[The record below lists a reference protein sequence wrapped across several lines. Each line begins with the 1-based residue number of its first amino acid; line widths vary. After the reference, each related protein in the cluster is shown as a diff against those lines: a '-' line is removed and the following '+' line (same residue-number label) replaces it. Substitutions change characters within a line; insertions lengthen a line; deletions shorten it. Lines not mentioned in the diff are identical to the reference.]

1 MSGEEM
7 SDLERLERR
16 HRRERAARREAEQI
30 AERVTSELYA
40 SVQELQ
46 RLNDEVERANR
57 ELEAANQT
65 LKDFMVVAAHD
76 LRAPVS
82 AVLGFASTI
91 LRRWEAFSD
100 AEKQE
105 YVGIIEGRARYMTRM
120 LDSLLTVSKIELGAI
135 EVHREVI
142 DVKKAVKTALVEVG
156 DRAAEVELRFADGL
170 RVVADPDHVHRILVN
185 YIINAFK
192 YGAPPVV
199 VEAKDDGRYV
209 ELVVTDHG
217 DGVPPDFAGRLFHK
231 FARAESEATRQ
242 ETGTGLGLSIVRG
255 LALANDGDAWYAP
268 NQPNGSRFAVRLPK
282 RVAA

>member
-1 MSGEEM
+1 LNGGES
-7 SDLERLERR
+7 SDHERLQRRLER
-16 HRRERAARREAEQI
+16 ERASRREAETI
-30 AERVTSELYA
+30 AERVTSEFYA
-40 SVQELQ
+40 SVQELK
-46 RLNDEVERANR
+46 RLNREVGRANR

-65 LKDFMVVAAHD
+65 LKDFMAVAAHD
-76 LRAPVS
+76 LRGPVS
-82 AVLGFASTI
+82 AVVGFASTI

-142 DVKKAVKTALVEVG
+142 DVDKAVRTALVELG
-156 DRAAEVELRFADGL
+156 DLAADVEVRSPDGL

-185 YIINAFK
+185 YITNAFR

-199 VEAKDDGRYV
+199 VEARDDGRYV
-209 ELVVTDHG
+209 EMMVTDHG
-217 DGVPPDFAGRLFHK
+217 DGVPADFAGRLFHK
-231 FARAESEATRQ
+231 FARAETEGTRQ
-242 ETGTGLGLSIVRG
+242 EAGTGLGLSIVRG
-255 LALANDGDAWYAP
+255 LALANDGDAWYVP
-268 NQPNGSRFAVRLPK
+268 NQPTGSRFAVRLPK